1 MLSFKVKID
10 ENVSS
15 KCAAV
20 LNGIERGVHR
30 KVIAKAGAEV
40 VKDHFTDLD
49 RRRHGSSTFH
59 FYGRAARSTHH
70 GVQGSFAFVGIDQE
84 GIALRR
90 FGGTVRPRNGK
101 YLTIPANDQAEG
113 RRAREFDN
121 LHFRR
126 NATGGNGRLC
136 DEGGRVFYW
145 LVKQSTHK
153 PDPSVL
159 PTDGA
164 IQEAA
169 VDAVKEW
176 VELTEDRA
184 NG

>member
-1 MLSFKVKID
+1 MLSFKVRVD
-10 ENVSS
+10 DTVSS
-15 KCAAV
+15 KVAAV
-20 LNGIERGVHR
+20 QQGIERGVHR
-30 KVIAKAGAEV
+30 KVMAKAASEV
-40 VKDHFTDLD
+40 VIDNFTALD
-49 RRRHGSSTFH
+49 RSRHRGGTFH

-70 GVQGSFAFVGIDQE
+70 GVQGSSAFVGIDQE
-84 GIALRR
+84 GIRLRR
-90 FGGTVRPRNGK
+90 EGGTVKPRKGK
-101 YLTIPANDQAEG
+101 YLSIPAIDQAQG
-113 RRAREFDN
+113 KRAREFDD

-126 NATGGNGRLC
+126 NASGDSGRLC
-136 DEGGRVFYW
+136 DPTGRVYYW

-159 PTDGA
+159 PTDGE

-184 NG
+184 K

>member
-1 MLSFKVKID
+1 MLSYKVRVD
-10 ENVSS
+10 DNVSS
-15 KCAAV
+15 KVAAV
-20 LNGIERGVHR
+20 QRGIERGVHR
-30 KVIAKAGAEV
+30 KVMAKAASEV
-40 VKDHFTDLD
+40 VKDNFVALD
-49 RRRHGSSTFH
+49 RSRHRSGTFH
-59 FYGRAARSTHH
+59 FYGRAARATSS
-70 GVQGSFAFVGIDQE
+70 GVQGRSAYVSIDHE

-90 FGGTVRPRNGK
+90 FGGTVKPRNGK
-101 YLTIPANDQAEG
+101 YLTIPAIDAAHG
-113 RRAREFDN
+113 KRAREFDN

-145 LVKQSTHK
+145 LVKQTTHIA
-153 PDPSVL
+153 DPTVI

-169 VDAVKEW
+169 VDAMKEW

-184 NG
+184 K

>member
-1 MLSFKVKID
+1 MLSFNVRVD
-10 ENVSS
+10 DRVSS
-15 KCAAV
+15 KVIAV
-20 LNGIERGVHR
+20 QRGIERGLHR
-30 KVIAKAGAEV
+30 QEMADAARDV
-40 VKDHFTDLD
+40 VQDNFRKLD
-49 RRRHGSSTFH
+49 QSRHRGGSFN
-59 FYGRAARSTHH
+59 FYGCAINATHS
-70 GVQGSFAFVGIDQE
+70 GVQGRSAFVSIDHE

-90 FGGTVRPRNGK
+90 FGGTVKPRNGK
-101 YLTIPANDQAEG
+101 YLTIPAIDQAQG
-113 RRAREFDN
+113 KRAREFDD

-126 NATGGNGRLC
+126 NASGNGGRLC
-136 DEGGRVFYW
+136 DPTGRVYYW

-159 PTDGA
+159 PTDGE

-184 NG
+184 K

>member
-1 MLSFKVKID
+1 MLSYKVRVD
-10 ENVSS
+10 DNVSS
-15 KCAAV
+15 KVAAV
-20 LNGIERGVHR
+20 QRGIERGVHR
-30 KVIAKAGAEV
+30 KVMAKAASEV
-40 VKDHFTDLD
+40 VKDNFVALD
-49 RRRHGSSTFH
+49 RSRHRSGTFH
-59 FYGRAARSTHH
+59 FYGRAARATSS
-70 GVQGSFAFVGIDQE
+70 GVQGRSAYVSIDHE

-90 FGGTVRPRNGK
+90 FGGTVKPRNGK
-101 YLTIPANDQAEG
+101 YLTIPAIDAAHG
-113 RRAREFDN
+113 KRAREFDD

-126 NATGGNGRLC
+126 NASGDSGRLC

>member
-1 MLSFKVKID
+1 MLSFKVRVAD
-10 ENVSS
+10 RVTS
-15 KCAAV
+15 KATAV
-20 LNGIERGVHR
+20 QRGIERGVHR
-30 KVIAKAGAEV
+30 KVMAKAASEV
-40 VKDHFTDLD
+40 VKDNFVTLD
-49 RRRHGSSTFH
+49 RQRHSGGTFH
-59 FYGRAARSTHH
+59 FYGRAARATSS
-70 GVQGSFAFVGIDQE
+70 GVQGRSAFVSIDHE

-90 FGGTVRPRNGK
+90 FGGTVKPRTAK
-101 YLTIPANDQAEG
+101 YLSIPAIDQAQG
-113 RRAREFDN
+113 KRAREFDD

-126 NATGGNGRLC
+126 NASGNGGRLC
-136 DEGGRVFYW
+136 DPTGRVYFW

-159 PTDGA
+159 PTDGE

-176 VELTEDRA
+176 VELTEDRS